1 MTRIAWIIVGLCA
14 ATLAMA
20 QVARPPP
27 DTPQV
32 LPHSFDGNLVPARP
46 PSELPQS
53 VQDSVAQALAAKD
66 CAPATAA
73 LTGAYVREYPRFRWI
88 LSDRD
93 SLLIWWR
100 KVGRQAYEAVY
111 ICDVIGEF
119 EAAAAQY
126 EAGGGDFRWCGQSL
140 LAGPLPDKKA
150 APALYR
156 LTWAIDTLLPMT
168 LKVRQDVPFSVE
180 ALRAILASDEE
191 YHFVVLPKAVR
202 YNILLILEH
211 TGDLTAAERAEF
223 NALADGIA
231 DWDRQMMTD
240 FIDSG
245 YEFANTQSID
255 DCITSAR

>member
-1 MTRIAWIIVGLCA
+1 MRIAWIIVGLCA
-14 ATLAMA
+14 ATPAVA
-20 QVARPPP
+20 QMARPPDAP
-27 DTPQV
+27 PV

-46 PSELPQS
+46 LSELPQS
-53 VQDSVAQALAAKD
+53 VQDSVAQALAADD
-66 CAPATAA
+66 CATAA
-73 LTGAYVREYPRFRWI
+73 AAVTGAYVREYPRFRWI

-126 EAGGGDFRWCGQSL
+126 EAGGGNFRWCGQSL
-140 LAGPLPDKKA
+140 LAGPLPDKEA

-202 YNILLILEH
+202 YNILLILDH
-211 TGDLTAAERAEF
+211 TSQLSPAERAEF
-223 NALADGIA
+223 TALADGIA
-231 DWDRQMMTD
+231 DFDKSLIMD

-245 YEFANTQSID
+245 YEFATVQSIN
-255 DCITSAR
+255 DCIESAG